1 MTLPTRLIATVFFTG
16 YSPFAP
22 GTAGTAFALF
32 VYLLLPPLSLLAW
45 IVLLTALFLVGVYAA
60 SAGESAW
67 GRDPPYVVIDE
78 AVGFFATVSLLP
90 PSLGLG
96 IAGFFLFRAL
106 DIVKPPPARQSEAL
120 PGGWG
125 VVMDDFIA
133 GIYGNLILRGALAFW
148 NG

>member
-1 MTLPTRLIATVFFTG
+1 MNLPTRLVATLFFAG

-22 GTAGTAFALF
+22 GTAGTAVAFF
-32 VYLLLPPLSLLAW
+32 IYCLLPPLGLSAW
-45 IVLLTALFLVGVYAA
+45 IVSLAALFLVGVYAA

-67 GRDPPYVVIDE
+67 GSDPPYVVIDE
-78 AVGFFATVSLLP
+78 AVGFWATVFLLP
-90 PSLGLG
+90 PSVGLG

-125 VVMDDFIA
+125 VVMDDLVA
-133 GIYGNLILRGALAFW
+133 GIYGNLILRGALVFW
-148 NG
+148 SG

>member
-1 MTLPTRLIATVFFTG
+1 M
-16 YSPFAP
+16 
-22 GTAGTAFALF
+22 
-32 VYLLLPPLSLLAW
+32 LPPFGLSAW
-45 IVLLTALFLVGVYAA
+45 IVSLTALFFVGVHAA

-67 GRDPPYVVIDE
+67 GSDPPYVVIDE
-78 AVGFFATVSLLP
+78 AVGFWATVFLLP
-90 PSLGLG
+90 PSVELG

-125 VVMDDFIA
+125 VVMDDLVA
-133 GIYGNLILRGALAFW
+133 GIYGNLILRGVLVFW